1 MKEDNIVL
9 RKSYDFA
16 IRIVKLNRYL
26 KERKR
31 EFVLSNQILRAGT
44 SIGANIEEA
53 LGGQSGDDFVHK
65 ISIAYK
71 EARETKY
78 WINLLFAGGYLTE
91 AQKESLL
98 DDCLEILKI
107 LGSIQIT
114 MKKNN
119 CD

>member
-9 RKSYDFA
+9 QKSYDFA
-16 IRIVKLNRYL
+16 IRIVKLGKHLREN
-26 KERKR
+26 KK
-31 EFVLSNQILRAGT
+31 EFVLSNQVLRAGT

-53 LGGQSGDDFVHK
+53 LGGQSNNDFIHK

-78 WINLLFAGGYLTE
+78 WINLLFSTGYITE
-91 AQKESLL
+91 AQKNSLL
-98 DDCLEILKI
+98 GDCLEILKI
-107 LGSIQIT
+107 LSSILVT

-119 CD
+119 S